1 MCQSANVL
9 ILPAP
14 ALFLRSRSVSPLPF
28 CFSALSAAAD
38 CFCSLF
44 SVHCALVTNNY
55 VTHLPARKR
64 NILCGNV

>member
-14 ALFLRSRSVSPLPF
+14 AMFLRSRSISVSRSLRRGGLF
-28 CFSALSAAAD
+28 
-38 CFCSLF
+38 LF